1 MKLTAE
7 RAKKAEKTIEKV
19 KTIFIEDQITRLENP
34 DANTPLS
41 STTIQNCIQD
51 YYKIGSK
58 SYEHMRLRMKKIIP
72 HIDTLRRHLRKIQ
85 TKPGIWHDIM
95 TLLKIKTKD
104 LPKYE
109 KTVSL
114 ICDEMSLKS
123 KIEYDMTTQSYVG
136 YVRTPISQKM

>member
-1 MKLTAE
+1 
-7 RAKKAEKTIEKV
+7 
-19 KTIFIEDQITRLENP
+19 
-34 DANTPLS
+34 
-41 STTIQNCIQD
+41 
-51 YYKIGSK
+51 
-58 SYEHMRLRMKKIIP
+58 
-72 HIDTLRRHLRKIQ
+72 
-85 TKPGIWHDIM
+85 M